1 MPPRAQPDPAL
12 YTVHRTNLVNEVPP
26 QGTVRVMVP
35 CLHNHRKYC
44 YSYKFINTHP
54 SKTLKAGALVQ
65 FELKNSKASKKLI
78 ALTFLPDKADAPTTP
93 DALERPAKVARPSL
107 DTVVQPSTPV
117 EASKVAIAQAIKSV
131 ETVLG
136 NLYIAEK
143 AAAERR
149 DAGDDGAPWVVD
161 LGYGVVGPHLGPQ
174 VGHLLQCTAKLRRAV
189 ALSRK
194 RPEPAAPMERP
205 LMDTPL
211 LARHTAEQRQQRT
224 LRALCMGGESS
235 VMRDAWSV
243 LGALAGWETNR
254 VYDQYSGSQG
264 MSQPGSNPLPAE
276 DGEFVSFLLLLF
288 GDRTQLPRSNSRVFN
303 ASDFNATGIM
313 PNQSVL
319 LTALVQQFNE
329 SEIVK
334 HILADVERVAHP
346 VLVQAF
352 ARLALICNVSQRKWT
367 HIRLR
372 EFELVR
378 RALGFRENPMCSFK
392 KVQTEFGR
400 LTKEIRDI
408 MCHCCDDA
416 GNVCV
421 WVD

>member
-1 MPPRAQPDPAL
+1 
-12 YTVHRTNLVNEVPP
+12 
-26 QGTVRVMVP
+26 
-35 CLHNHRKYC
+35 
-44 YSYKFINTHP
+44 
-54 SKTLKAGALVQ
+54 
-65 FELKNSKASKKLI
+65 
-78 ALTFLPDKADAPTTP
+78 
-93 DALERPAKVARPSL
+93 
-107 DTVVQPSTPV
+107 
-117 EASKVAIAQAIKSV
+117 
-131 ETVLG
+131 
-136 NLYIAEK
+136 
-143 AAAERR
+143 
-149 DAGDDGAPWVVD
+149 
-161 LGYGVVGPHLGPQ
+161 
-174 VGHLLQCTAKLRRAV
+174 
-189 ALSRK
+189 
-194 RPEPAAPMERP
+194 MERP

-211 LARHTAEQRQQRT
+211 LAKHTAEQRQQRT
-224 LRALCMGGESS
+224 LRALCMGGEFS

-254 VYDQYSGSQG
+254 VYDQYSGPQG
-264 MSQPGSNPLPAE
+264 MSQPMSDPLPAE
-276 DGEFVSFLLLLF
+276 DGEFVSFFMLLF
-288 GDRTQLPRSNSRVFN
+288 GDRTQLPRSSSRAFN
-303 ASDFNATGIM
+303 ASDFNAAGIM

-378 RALGFRENPMCSFK
+378 SALGFRENPMCSFN
-392 KVQTEFGR
+392 KVLKEFGE

-408 MCHCCDDA
+408 MHHCCDDV

-421 WVD
+421 WVDQPAIFRIMLQRWRQHDAARFKVLAATSGLVEVEVITWKVDGAEAKSNTAAWGRRSVTRIFSQFVGMNVSAYTELSTHSLIRGAVTTFKN